1 MSHFTRRISEYKITM
16 AILIY
21 TRWNLSFIILWVSCG
36 KKLGKKSDCNSSW
49 DILFHF
55 TSFYKYQL
63 CKKHKNI
70 LFSINVQLCK
80 NAANV
85 LSSFF
90 IERDNVIETICSSC
104 FFCFCACFIPL
115 ILRIFCD
122 KDEWFVAGQTYAPN
136 VDNRK
141 TKYYALLEAKTLV
154 CYTLSVVVSNTFV

>member
-1 MSHFTRRISEYKITM
+1 M
-16 AILIY
+16 AILMY

-36 KKLGKKSDCNSSW
+36 KKSGKKSDCNSSR

-85 LSSFF
+85 LSFFF

-104 FFCFCACFIPL
+104 FLFLCVFHTINFAHF
-115 ILRIFCD
+115 
-122 KDEWFVAGQTYAPN
+122 FVIRMNDLWQGKHTRPMLTTEKPN
-136 VDNRK
+136 ITHCLK
-141 TKYYALLEAKTLV
+141 LKLWSATL
-154 CYTLSVVVSNTFV
+154 